1 LRSAPVDR
9 GTAIVVLTH
18 DHKFDVPLPIEALR
32 TDAAYIGA
40 MGSRTT
46 TEERAERLRAAGATE
61 DQLQRLRAPIGLRI
75 GARSPEEVAVSIAA
89 ELIEVTRDRVVQ
101 SSSSAGAV
109 AALGT

>member
-1 LRSAPVDR
+1 
-9 GTAIVVLTH
+9 
-18 DHKFDVPLPIEALR
+18 
-32 TDAAYIGA
+32 
-40 MGSRTT
+40 
-46 TEERAERLRAAGATE
+46 
-61 DQLQRLRAPIGLRI
+61 LRI